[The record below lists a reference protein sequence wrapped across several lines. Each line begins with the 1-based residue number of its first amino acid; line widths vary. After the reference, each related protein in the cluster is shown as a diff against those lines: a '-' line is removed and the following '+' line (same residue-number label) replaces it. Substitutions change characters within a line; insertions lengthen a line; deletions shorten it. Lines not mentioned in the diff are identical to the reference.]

1 MTKLRYVRFAAGYGA
16 VFTPNDTHP
25 VDRSAI
31 IDGKDAHGLAWEA
44 FDDDGNQRIIVRVT
58 RVHDSVA
65 VETRIPYGQLA
76 AWVPKAEAPEPV
88 APPKPPVAASK
99 K

>member
-1 MTKLRYVRFAAGYGA
+1 MTKLRYARFTAGYGA

-25 VDRSAI
+25 VDRSAV
-31 IDGKDAHGLAWEA
+31 IDGLDGHGLVWEA

-58 RVHDSVA
+58 RKHDGVSAESRLPYSQFSVWTPA
-65 VETRIPYGQLA
+65 P
-76 AWVPKAEAPEPV
+76 EAPTT
-88 APPKPPVAASK
+88 PKPLSASTK